1 MAENEA
7 IIIIDE
13 SRKNNFLSLK
23 DKAKI
28 LERLENGALASH
40 LAREYGISKSTISR
54 FKKRKTRI
62 QEAVTNIYPNNT
74 DRRTMRGTFHPKME
88 QALYKWY
95 IELSEQNID
104 VSASMLRFQA
114 QVFYREFQESNYSF
128 SASTGWLKN
137 FQKRFGIRSLT
148 GDKAVEPPHEHKS
161 KSINVEQVC
170 ETIEYLVETTDD
182 CEEEE
187 ENLPQIIKPITPND
201 NNNSTGDDGSV
212 QDDEAYRCLETVIK
226 WSMERSVDTIYLTML
241 RNLKAKA
248 RNAKK

>member
-1 MAENEA
+1 MIAENEV
-7 IIIIDE
+7 IIDE

-23 DKAKI
+23 DKAEI
-28 LERLENGALASH
+28 LERLENGATASH

-62 QEAVTNIYPNNT
+62 QEAVTNIYPHNT

-95 IELSEQNID
+95 IELCNQNID
-104 VSASMLRFQA
+104 VSSSMLRYQA
-114 QVFYREFQESNYSF
+114 QIFYSEFQESNYSF

-137 FQKRFGIRSLT
+137 FQKRFGIQRLT
-148 GDKAVEPPHEHKS
+148 GDKAVEPREPKS
-161 KSINVEQVC
+161 SVEVEQKC

-187 ENLPQIIKPITPND
+187 EEEESLPQITQTIKPKTAD
-201 NNNSTGDDGSV
+201 EEWV
-212 QDDEAYRCLETVIK
+212 QDSEAYQCLETVIK
-226 WSMERSVDTIYLTML
+226 WSMQRSVDTLYLTML

-248 RNAKK
+248 RKSKK

>member
-1 MAENEA
+1 MIAENEV
-7 IIIIDE
+7 IIDE
-13 SRKNNFLSLK
+13 SRKNNFLPLK
-23 DKAKI
+23 DKAEI
-28 LERLENGALASH
+28 LERLENGAMATH

-95 IELSEQNID
+95 IELCNQNID
-104 VSASMLRFQA
+104 VSSSMLRYQA
-114 QVFYREFQESNYSF
+114 QVFYSELQESNYSF

-137 FQKRFGIRSLT
+137 FQKRFGIRRLT
-148 GDKAVEPPHEHKS
+148 GDKVAEIRERKS
-161 KSINVEQVC
+161 SAKIEQEC

-182 CEEEE
+182 CEVEES
-187 ENLPQIIKPITPND
+187 LSQLTQTIKPKVD
-201 NNNSTGDDGSV
+201 NNSSADEEWV
-212 QDDEAYRCLETVIK
+212 QDVEAYRCLETVIK
-226 WSMERSVDTIYLTML
+226 WSMQRSVDTLYLTML

-248 RNAKK
+248 RKTKKM

>member
-1 MAENEA
+1 MIAEDEV
-7 IIIIDE
+7 IIDE

-23 DKAKI
+23 DKAEI
-28 LERLENGALASH
+28 LERLENGATASH

-95 IELSEQNID
+95 IELCNQHID
-104 VSASMLRFQA
+104 VSSSMLRYQA
-114 QVFYREFQESNYSF
+114 QVFYSEFQESNYSF

-148 GDKAVEPPHEHKS
+148 GDKAVELRVRKPKS
-161 KSINVEQVC
+161 VKVEQEC

-187 ENLPQIIKPITPND
+187 ETSLPQLTQTIKPKD
-201 NNNSTGDDGSV
+201 NNNSSADEEWV
-212 QDDEAYRCLETVIK
+212 QDGEAYRCLETVIK
-226 WSMERSVDTIYLTML
+226 WSMQRSVDTLYLTML
-241 RNLKAKA
+241 RNLKTKA
-248 RNAKK
+248 RNSKK